1 MDPVA
6 VPIHGDSIILDQKMV
21 EVSPH
26 LGVRVGVF
34 RFAPSP
40 DESTRATSERNRVHG
55 IEGMVINVYRY
66 IRDHFDPEDRVQV
79 DIESSDLNLE
89 NVTSTLVNVRH
100 ADPFV
105 LLDRMESVIQ
115 SNQAVKVDSGD
126 FRLTVTHV
134 AATRGVGYSNQRT
147 AILEQFTT
155 VTQ

>member
-6 VPIHGDSIILDQKMV
+6 APIHGDSIILDQKMV

-34 RFAPSP
+34 RFAPSS

-55 IEGMVINVYRY
+55 IERMVINVYRY

-105 LLDRMESVIQ
+105 LLDRMESDRVI
-115 SNQAVKVDSGD
+115 K
-126 FRLTVTHV
+126 L
-134 AATRGVGYSNQRT
+134 
-147 AILEQFTT
+147 
-155 VTQ
+155 